1 MSARLLGPGEA
12 VDVPTEWPIRSHEVL
27 GEGAVSDYVDDVVA
41 TPDGAEMHR
50 QYLLHPGAVA
60 VIALD
65 EADRVVVVRQYRHP
79 VGFQLIEPPA
89 GLLDADGES
98 WLAAAQRELAEEA
111 MLAADDWRLLID
123 MFTSPGCN
131 SESIRFF
138 LARGL
143 RDVPRPDGFVVEHE
157 ELDMEICLVPLVD
170 LLDGIYAGRVQSPT
184 VVAGALALEAARLGG
199 RLDSLRPADSPW
211 PAREARTRHLEAI
224 AGLA

>member
-1 MSARLLGPGEA
+1 MARLLGPGEA
-12 VDVPTEWPIRSHEVL
+12 ADVRTEWPIRSHQVL

-41 TPDGAEMHR
+41 TPDGAQMHR

-98 WLAAAQRELAEEA
+98 WLGAAQRELAEEA

-143 RDVPRPDGFVVEHE
+143 REVPRPDGFVVEHE
-157 ELDMEICLVPLVD
+157 ELDMEICLVPLAD

-199 RLDSLRPADSPW
+199 RLDSLRPAESPW
-211 PAREARTRHLEAI
+211 LAREARSRHLEAI
-224 AGLA
+224 SGLA

>member
-1 MSARLLGPGEA
+1 MSARLLGPDEA

-27 GEGAVSDYVDDVVA
+27 GEGVVSDYVDDVVA
-41 TPDGAEMHR
+41 TPDGAQMHR

-65 EADRVVVVRQYRHP
+65 EQDRVVVVRQYRHP
-79 VGFQLIEPPA
+79 VGYQLIEPPA

-98 WLAAAQRELAEEA
+98 WLSAAKRELAEEA

-143 RDVPRPDGFVVEHE
+143 REVPRPDGFVVEHE
-157 ELDMEICLVPLVD
+157 ELDMELCLVPLAD
-170 LLDGIYAGRVQSPT
+170 LIDGIYAGRVQSPT
-184 VVAGALALEAARLGG
+184 VVAGALALEAARLAG

-211 PAREARTRHLEAI
+211 PAREARARHLKAI